1 MGVSSQHAFMSTPA
15 GTLDRKGRVCIP
27 AGYRQTLVAQGSDGV
42 FVRPH
47 PSRPVLQCF
56 GATLFEKYAQ
66 SKPPENPF
74 APDHDDE
81 SFDIYAMTEL
91 LAFDENGR
99 VRLPDS
105 LIAHADLGENV
116 TFVGLGDKFE
126 IWDTSRLQ
134 TFREERRA
142 NAARPKPSGAA

>member
-1 MGVSSQHAFMSTPA
+1 MGVSAHDAFLSTPA

-27 AGYRQTLVAQGSDGV
+27 ANYRQALAAQSTDGV

-56 GATLFEKYAQ
+56 GATLFEEYQQ
-66 SKPPENPF
+66 SKPRRNPF

-81 SFDIYAMTEL
+81 LFDIYGATER

-99 VRLPDS
+99 VRLPDA
-105 LIAHADLGENV
+105 LIAYAELGENV

-126 IWDTSRLQ
+126 IWDSARLNAY
-134 TFREERRA
+134 REARRA
-142 NAARPKPSGAA
+142 NKPNPSAAP